1 MKKVFIML
9 VCSLIMGCS
18 ANDINNK
25 TITTNT
31 NSIKPVEF
39 SSNEAKELFQLYE
52 NEMAIFDITT
62 DDTVKSF
69 TVSIWLN
76 TDGEWQLV
84 RNSYG
89 EIENLGNK
97 FAIRYIDTTLKLY
110 SIFDSGFNT
119 LTYSHINTNFK
130 DVSERLLSK
139 LNYEKTIELNEEI
152 PLFTYIGGEKLYFDT
167 SKVDND
173 FKNIE
178 CETGLVVTITFSD
191 EKHYEIVG

>member
-25 TITTNT
+25 TITPNT

-52 NEMAIFDITT
+52 HEMAIFDITT

-69 TVSIWLN
+69 TVSIWVN

-152 PLFTYIGGEKLYFDT
+152 PLFTYIGGEKLFVDT

-191 EKHYEIVG
+191 EKYYEIVG